1 MAVITISRQSGSEGN
16 TIAQILCQRLGYG
29 YFDKNMML
37 EMAKELGWDPEQV
50 ADISADGHTVKS
62 KMEKILRNFDLP
74 YGVASSGPLRTYLTY
89 DEALSAAM
97 VQFLVLSAYDH
108 GNVVIIGRGSQI
120 ILGNKPDVLHVRVV
134 APLEKRIANWQAR
147 EKLTYEEAQQKIAE
161 RDAAHIDF
169 VETYFD
175 MDLIEPLL
183 YDLVINTGKFSP
195 EEAAEVILEALKKL

>member
-1 MAVITISRQSGSEGN
+1 
-16 TIAQILCQRLGYG
+16 
-29 YFDKNMML
+29 
-37 EMAKELGWDPEQV
+37 
-50 ADISADGHTVKS
+50 
-62 KMEKILRNFDLP
+62 
-74 YGVASSGPLRTYLTY
+74 VASSGPLRTYLTY

-97 VQFLVLSAYDH
+97 VQFLVLSAYDQ

-120 ILGNKPDVLHVRVV
+120 ILGNKPDVLQVRVV

-175 MDLIEPLL
+175 MDLNEPLL
-183 YDLVINTGKFSP
+183 YDMVINTGKFSP